1 VVHQELAAQMVHQE
15 VLVLQEYLVKQE
27 LQVLPVLQEL
37 QEQVDQDLIQF
48 KILELQEF

>member
-1 VVHQELAAQMVHQE
+1 MGLMELQEA
-15 VLVLQEYLVKQE
+15 QEYLVKQE

>member
-1 VVHQELAAQMVHQE
+1 MELQEA
-15 VLVLQEYLVKQE
+15 QEYLVKQE